1 VAASKV
7 WIQRLLDAK
16 RLTETIVT
24 VDLAQEKDNL
34 LKAELAVKLAQEGIQ
49 GIR

>member
-16 RLTETIVT
+16 RLTEKSVT
-24 VDLAQEKDNL
+24 VDLAQEADNL
-34 LKAELAVKLAQEGIQ
+34 LKVELAVKLAEI
-49 GIR
+49 